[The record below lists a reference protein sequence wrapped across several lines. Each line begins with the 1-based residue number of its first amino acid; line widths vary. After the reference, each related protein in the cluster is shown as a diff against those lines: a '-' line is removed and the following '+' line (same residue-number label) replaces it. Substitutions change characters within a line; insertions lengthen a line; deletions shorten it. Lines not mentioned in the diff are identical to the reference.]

1 MSWIA
6 TAVVV
11 GTTVYSGYQ
20 ANQSAKKSASLQEQQ
35 GALNRDEALQEASRI
50 RDEGFRFKQ
59 EQMMQF
65 VGAGVEITGT
75 PLLLMRETEIQANA
89 EAAATEKRGYAESD
103 LANANA
109 KITRSEGRAQLISS
123 LGSAVSSGIG
133 TYSAAKGKK

>member
-11 GTTVYSGYQ
+11 GTTVYTST
-20 ANQSAKKSASLQEQQ
+20 QSQKASKKQASLQEQQ
-35 GALNRDEALQEASRI
+35 GELARDEALQEAAQI
-50 RDEGFRFKQ
+50 RDESYRFKQ

-75 PLLLMRETEIQANA
+75 PLLLMRETEIQAEA
-89 EAAATEKRGYAESD
+89 EAKAVEKRGYASSD

-123 LGSAVSSGIG
+123 LGSAVSSGIS
-133 TYSAAKGKK
+133 TYKGVKGK